1 MMHRR
6 LWVVVFVVA
15 VSSVARA
22 GDWTSWRGP
31 AQSGYAAD
39 TDLPDKF
46 SLDPTDPK
54 SNLVWKQPY
63 GCRSTPIVMS
73 GKVYIINSEGAG
85 ASEGERVMAFDANT
99 GKVAWE
105 YKFPVFHCDIVSS
118 RVGWANVAGDPQT
131 GNVYAHGVQGFFFCL
146 DGKSGQPIWQR
157 SLTEEYGR
165 VTGYGGRIVSPTV
178 VGDLVVV
185 GIINGSWGD
194 QGRGANRFVA
204 FDKKTGAV
212 RWWSS
217 PCDAMKGTYYSN
229 PVVAYIGSEQLLIS
243 GASDGSV
250 LALQVNTGIKAWS
263 YQLGANVINTS
274 PVVEGELVYI
284 GHGEE
289 NVDVAQQGR
298 IVCVN
303 AAEIENSKPK
313 LVWEEVGV
321 KAGLASMAIHDGKLY
336 VPDDG
341 ATMHC
346 YDAATG
352 KKLWK
357 HKYGRVSRGAP
368 VFADGKLYVAEVN
381 AKFHILQPSETG
393 CKELYA
399 QPFFSKDGSMV
410 ETNGTP
416 AIANGRIYFATR
428 DEIYCVGKPGRKLAV
443 ASQPLMTIGSS
454 FGGGAG
460 APDAAAIFPA
470 DVVLKPG
477 ESVDFKVRLYDVDG
491 VFIREEK
498 NVEWILPTPPKSPTG
513 YQPPPLRAEVKDG
526 KLTMAKEVPGQQGY
540 VDAKFGRLTAR
551 ARVRVAP
558 QLPYILDLAKVPLG
572 ATPGGWVNCQGK
584 YVVVEKDGRKLL
596 KKNADN
602 PAPPVARCNAYIT
615 MPDATGYT
623 IQADVMGTYVNL
635 NLPDHGIIN
644 ERYTMQLAGNKQQL
658 RITSWE
664 ALPRLDK
671 TIEFPWK
678 ADTWYSM
685 KLIVEQNDGKAWIR
699 GKVWPQGQAEPTAWT
714 IEIEDPRPNGNGSP
728 AIYAYATGI
737 LPDKP
742 GAESFFD
749 NIKVTP
755 NK

>member
-1 MMHRR
+1 MHRR
-6 LWVVVFVVA
+6 LFVVVFVLA
-15 VSSVARA
+15 SSSVARA
-22 GDWTSWRGP
+22 GDWTHWRGP

-46 SLDPTDPK
+46 GLDPADPS

-63 GCRSTPIVMS
+63 GCRSTPIVMR
-73 GKVYIINSEGAG
+73 GKVYIINSEGTG
-85 ASEGERVMAFDANT
+85 VSEGERVMAFDAAT

-118 RVGWANVAGDPQT
+118 RVGWANLAGDPQT
-131 GNVYAHGVQGFFFCL
+131 GNVYGHGAQGFFFCL
-146 DGKSGQPIWQR
+146 DGKTGKVLWQH

-185 GIINGSWGD
+185 GLINASWGD

-204 FDKKTGAV
+204 FDKKTGVV

-217 PCDAMKGTYYSN
+217 PVEEMKGTYYSN
-229 PVVAYIGSEQLLIS
+229 PVVAHIGSEQLLIT

-250 LALQVNTGIKAWS
+250 VALQANTGIKAWS
-263 YQLGANVINTS
+263 YQFGGNVINTS
-274 PVVEGELVYI
+274 PVVENDLVFI

-289 NVDVAQQGR
+289 NRDVAQQGR
-298 IVCVN
+298 IICVN
-303 AAEIENSKPK
+303 AAEIENNKPK
-313 LVWEEVGV
+313 LVWEEIGV
-321 KAGLASMAIHDGKLY
+321 KAGLASMAVHDGKLY

-346 YDAATG
+346 YEAATG

-357 HKYGRVSRGAP
+357 HKYGRLSRGAP
-368 VFADGKLYVAEVN
+368 VIADDKIYVADVN
-381 AKFHILQPSETG
+381 AKFHILKPSDTG
-393 CKELYA
+393 CKVLHS
-399 QPFFSKDGSMV
+399 QPFFSTDGSMV

-428 DEIYCVGKPGRKLAV
+428 DEIYCVGKPGRKPAG
-443 ASQPLMTIGSS
+443 ASQPLTMIGSA
-454 FGGGAG
+454 FLGGAG

-498 NVEWILPTPPKSPTG
+498 NVEWLLPTPPKTPAG
-513 YQPPPLRAEVKDG
+513 LQPPPLRAEIKDG
-526 KLTMAKEVPGQQGY
+526 KLTMSKEVPGQQGY

-558 QLPYILDLAKVPLG
+558 QLPYNLDLAKVPLL

-584 YVVVEKDGRKLL
+584 YVVVEKDGRRLL

-678 ADTWYSM
+678 ADAWYSM
-685 KLIVEQNDGKAWIR
+685 KLTVEQNDGKAWIR
-699 GKVWPQGQAEPTAWT
+699 GKVWPQGQAEPSAWT